1 MKIHLF
7 KKLKKEGQSMKLV
20 IVGGGSSYTPE
31 LIEGVILHRDS
42 LPVTEIVLVDVPM
55 GLKKVEITTTFAKR
69 MIARAARCSMWKK
82 WRRCVTAF

>member
-1 MKIHLF
+1 
-7 KKLKKEGQSMKLV
+7 MKLV

-55 GLKKVEITTTFAKR
+55 GLKKVEINTAFAKR
-69 MIARAARCSMWKK
+69 MIARAGRCSMWKK